1 MPYIKQEDRLC
12 FDSSIEEI
20 AEVVENEGDLN
31 YIFTSLIH
39 KRLENVGL
47 KYQTVNNLIGMLE
60 CCKLELY
67 RIIAA
72 PYEDIKKQENGN
84 VSECDVGI

>member
-1 MPYIKQEDRLC
+1 MPYIKKENRAH
-12 FDSSIEEI
+12 FDEVIHKISSN
-20 AEVVENEGDLN
+20 VTCEGDLN

-39 KRLENVGL
+39 KEIEKKGL
-47 KYQTVNNLIGMLE
+47 NYQTANNLIGMLE

-67 RIIAA
+67 RVIAA

-84 VSECDVGI
+84 VSELDK